1 MSQSILLLPQPRSLS
16 LTGGDFTLP
25 PTSTIVLNVTRPADL
40 FFTAQRA
47 QAALKEAIGAVWSI
61 AGGDVPGALKL
72 LIDPAV
78 RAEGYKLTIDA
89 NGITIVGGDA
99 AGVFYGVATLI
110 QLVQTQGAN
119 LPQLVIDDYPDF
131 PARGVMLDISRDKVP
146 TMETLYELIDLLASW
161 KINQFQLYMEHTF
174 AYRNHEIVWRKA
186 SPLTAEEILALDA
199 YCRDRFIDL
208 VPNQNSF
215 GHMHRWFE
223 HPEYLHLAETETGI
237 VTPWG
242 TVQEHPFSLS
252 PAVPEGL
259 LLIEEMFAELLPN
272 FTSRYFNVGADE
284 TFDLGAGRSKDMVT
298 ARGKGRVYLDFLL
311 EIYKRVKA
319 HGRTMQFW
327 GDIINQ
333 YPELVPEIPKD
344 TIALEWGYEAWHPFD
359 DMGLLFAQSGIPFY
373 VCPGTSSW
381 TTIGGRTDNTI
392 GNIRSAA
399 ENGLKHGAIGLLNT
413 DWGDLGHW
421 QQLPISYPGYAY
433 GAAVSWHLEGN
444 KDIDLA
450 GALSQYAFRDASG
463 VMGRLAYDL
472 GNAYQQ
478 PGVHMFNG
486 SVLFWLYHRTIQDI
500 QESMPGAIERAANYG
515 HVPAHAL
522 DLLRQ
527 NAKPMSDIFE
537 NLHATVEY
545 IDATVA
551 PLGSAQMAR
560 PDASLIQREFEMT
573 ARMLRHGAKRGIA
586 QIDPGAFSADEL
598 AAELDKLEADYRAL
612 WLERNRPGGL
622 DDSAARLRLARERL
636 NQ

>member
-1 MSQSILLLPQPRSLS
+1 MTQLTLLPQPRSLT
-16 LTGGDFTLP
+16 LTGGTFTLP
-25 PTSTIVLNVTRPADL
+25 PVSTIALNVPRPADL
-40 FFTAQRA
+40 FFTAQRV
-47 QAALKEAIGAVWSI
+47 QAALKEAVGASWSI
-61 AGGDVPGALKL
+61 AGGDVPGALTVR
-72 LIDPAV
+72 IDPAA
-78 RAEGYKLTIDA
+78 RPQGYTLTVNAD
-89 NGITIVGGDA
+89 GITIVGGDA
-99 AGVFYGVATLI
+99 AGAFYGAATLI
-110 QLVQTQGAN
+110 QLVQTRGAA
-119 LPQLVIDDYPDF
+119 LPLLVVEDYPDF

-146 TMETLYELIDLLASW
+146 TMETLYGLIDMLAGW

-174 AYRNHEIVWRKA
+174 AYRNHERVWRKA
-186 SPLTAEEILALDA
+186 SPMTAEEILALDA

-215 GHMHRWFE
+215 GHLHRWFE

-237 VTPWG
+237 TTPWG

-252 PAVPEGL
+252 PAVPESLTL
-259 LLIEEMFAELLPN
+259 LEEMFAELLPN
-272 FTSRYFNVGADE
+272 FTSRFFNVGADE
-284 TFDLGAGRSKDMVT
+284 TFDLGEGRSKAMVQ
-298 ARGKGRVYLDFLL
+298 ARGKGRVYLDFML
-311 EIYKRVKA
+311 EIYQRVKA

-333 YPELVPEIPKD
+333 YPDLVPEIPKD
-344 TIALEWGYEAWHPFD
+344 VIALEWGYEAWHPFD
-359 DMGLLFAQSGIPFY
+359 EMGHLFAQSGIPFY

-381 TTIGGRTDNTI
+381 TTIGGRTDNTM

-433 GAAVSWHLEGN
+433 GAAVSWYFEGN
-444 KDIDLA
+444 KGIDLPT
-450 GALSQYAFRDASG
+450 ALSQFAFRDASG

-472 GNAYQQ
+472 GNTYQQ

-500 QESMPGAIERAANYG
+500 QDGMPAAIERAASHG
-515 HVPAHAL
+515 HVPALAL

-527 NAKPMSDIFE
+527 NVKPMSDIYE
-537 NLHATVEY
+537 NLQATVEY
-545 IDATVA
+545 IDATMK
-551 PLGSAQMAR
+551 PLGSATIAR

-586 QIDPGAFSADEL
+586 QIDPAAFPASEL

-622 DDSAARLRLARERL
+622 EESAARLRRAREKL
-636 NQ
+636 NS